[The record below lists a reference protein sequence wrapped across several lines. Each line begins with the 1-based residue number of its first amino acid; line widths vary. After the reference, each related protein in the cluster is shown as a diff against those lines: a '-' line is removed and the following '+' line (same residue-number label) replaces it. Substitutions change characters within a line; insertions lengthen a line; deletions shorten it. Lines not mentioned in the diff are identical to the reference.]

1 MRALLVASLVIAAC
15 GVAGCETYTESVS
28 CSMGQVLNEEDR
40 CVPPPAPDGGVTIET
55 CSALCEDAVSWTP
68 ERISCLREQLGMFG
82 PLPTECTMDLTATAT
97 CGACVAAVG
106 ATDDQCA
113 SAPLLCP

>member
-40 CVPPPAPDGGVTIET
+40 CVPPPAPDGGVTI
-55 CSALCEDAVSWTP
+55 VMP
-68 ERISCLREQLGMFG
+68 
-82 PLPTECTMDLTATAT
+82 
-97 CGACVAAVG
+97 
-106 ATDDQCA
+106 
-113 SAPLLCP
+113 